1 MAIIVDYGD
10 ISNVIENQDTWA
22 FYAIA
27 EWELFKMHL
36 ANNVKYY
43 DNNELG
49 MFVHNTLKYYNES
62 KVLEYRDK
70 DTIRGIIGY
79 KYMDNRCYISTVYV
93 DEAYRK
99 SGIATSL
106 IAGIT
111 AFSSQEVFVV
121 VGEFNTPAIELYKKM
136 GFTKVE
142 NSKFIKDNNLEGMVE
157 YKFKRGGYIDND

>member
-1 MAIIVDYGD
+1 
-10 ISNVIENQDTWA
+10 
-22 FYAIA
+22 
-27 EWELFKMHL
+27 MHL

-49 MFVHNTLKYYNES
+49 MFIQNTLKYYNES

-70 DTIRGIIGY
+70 NIIRGIVGY
-79 KYMDNRCYISTVYV
+79 KYIDDRLYISTVYV

-111 AFSSQEVFVV
+111 AFSSREAFVV
-121 VGEFNTPAIELYKKM
+121 VGEFNTPAIKLYEKL
-136 GFTKVE
+136 GFVRVE
-142 NSKFIKDNNLEGMVE
+142 NSRFVKDNIYLKEEISN
-157 YKFKRGGYIDND
+157 ND

>member
-10 ISNVIENQDTWA
+10 ITNVIENQDTWV
-22 FYAIA
+22 FYVIA

-43 DNNELG
+43 DNNKLG
-49 MFVHNTLKYYNES
+49 MFIQNTLKYYNES

-70 DTIRGIIGY
+70 NIIRGIVGY
-79 KYMDNRCYISTVYV
+79 KYIDDRLYISTVYV

-111 AFSSQEVFVV
+111 VFSSREVFVV
-121 VGEFNTPAIELYKKM
+121 VGEFNTPAIKLYEKL
-136 GFTKVE
+136 GFVRVE
-142 NSKFIKDNNLEGMVE
+142 DSKFVKDNNLEGMVE
-157 YKFKRGGYIDND
+157 YILKRGDK

>member
-1 MAIIVDYGD
+1 
-10 ISNVIENQDTWA
+10 
-22 FYAIA
+22 
-27 EWELFKMHL
+27 MHQ

-49 MFVHNTLKYYNES
+49 MFIHNTLKYYNES

-70 DTIRGIIGY
+70 DIIRGIVGY
-79 KYMDNRCYISTVYV
+79 KYIDNRCYISTVYV

-111 AFSSQEVFVV
+111 AFSSREVFVV
-121 VGEFNTPAIELYKKM
+121 VGKFNTPAIKLYEKL
-136 GFTKVE
+136 GFVRVE
-142 NSKFIKDNNLEGMVE
+142 DSKFVKDNNLEGMVE
-157 YKFKRGGYIDND
+157 YILKRGDK

>member
-43 DNNELG
+43 
-49 MFVHNTLKYYNES
+49 NES
-62 KVLEYRDK
+62 KVLEYRDRN
-70 DTIRGIIGY
+70 TIRGIVGY
-79 KYMDNRCYISTVYV
+79 KYIENRCYISTVYV

-111 AFSSQEVFVV
+111 AFSSEEVFVI
-121 VGEFNTPAIELYKKM
+121 VGEFNTPAIKLYEKL
-136 GFTKVE
+136 GFIKVD

-157 YKFKRGGYIDND
+157 YKFKRGGYINND

>member
-10 ISNVIENQDTWA
+10 ISNVIENQDTWG

-43 DNNELG
+43 DNNGLG
-49 MFVHNTLKYYNES
+49 MFIQNTLKYYNES

-70 DTIRGIIGY
+70 NIIRGIVGY
-79 KYMDNRCYISTVYV
+79 KYIDDRLYISTVYV

-111 AFSSQEVFVV
+111 TFSTRETFVV
-121 VGEFNTPAIELYKKM
+121 VGKFNTPAIKLYEKL
-136 GFTKVE
+136 GFVKVDD
-142 NSKFIKDNNLEGMVE
+142 SKFIKDNNLEGMVE
-157 YKFKRGGYIDND
+157 YILKRRR

>member
-10 ISNVIENQDTWA
+10 ILNVIEAQDTWA

-49 MFVHNTLKYYNES
+49 MFIHNTLKYYSES

-70 DTIRGIIGY
+70 DIIRGIIGY
-79 KYMDNRCYISTVYV
+79 KYMDNKCYISTVYV

-99 SGIATSL
+99 LGIATSL

-111 AFSSQEVFVV
+111 AFSSEEVFVV
-121 VGEFNTPAIELYKKM
+121 VGEFNTPDIKLYEKM

-142 NSKFIKDNNLEGMVE
+142 NSKFIKDNNLDGMVE
-157 YKFKRGGYIDND
+157 YSFRRGGLNNND

>member
-43 DNNELG
+43 DNSKLG
-49 MFVHNTLKYYNES
+49 IFIQNTLKYYNES

-70 DTIRGIIGY
+70 NIIRGIVGY
-79 KYMDNRCYISTVYV
+79 KYIDDRCYISTVYV

-106 IAGIT
+106 ISGIT
-111 AFSSQEVFVV
+111 AFSIGEVFVV
-121 VGEFNTPAIELYKKM
+121 VGEFNTPAIKLYEKL
-136 GFTKVE
+136 GFVKVE
-142 NSKFIKDNNLEGMVE
+142 DSKFVKDNNLEGMVE
-157 YKFKRGGYIDND
+157 YILKRGDK